1 MKAQMK
7 VLWIT
12 NLPLAEAQEYI
23 FHTIQA
29 KEGWLVQLSQRLSRM
44 PDIELAVASRTNGL
58 HQELDF
64 EINNIHHYCFPGNYT
79 GYGSVM
85 EEYWKRIYD
94 TIHPDVVHIHGT
106 ECAHSASF
114 VKACPQAK
122 TVVSIQGMA
131 SVISRYYFGGIPQ
144 KELEKYTTLY
154 NRYKGNTIRRGY
166 QRMVEMGEREKY
178 ILSHVKY
185 AMGRTDWDKTHVLNI
200 NPDIHYFVGN
210 ETMRPLFYENRW
222 DFEKCIPHTI
232 FVTQGG
238 APYKGFHK
246 MLEAL
251 TIVKKTFPDVK
262 LRVALLPNIKKP
274 SSWKARLLEGEYG
287 HYLRE
292 KIQEFDLEKNIE
304 VLGALSEQGMVETM
318 LASNI
323 FVSPSAIENS
333 PNSLCEAQ
341 LLGIPAIAS
350 YVGGTPT
357 IAEDGR
363 AAVLYRYEEVEMLAQ
378 IIIRVLR
385 FGADIQLIETAREV
399 ALKRHDGEKNAQEMV
414 SVYKRIKSLV

>member
-1 MKAQMK
+1 MRI
-7 VLWIT
+7 LWIT
-12 NLPLAEAQEYI
+12 NLPLTEAQEHI

-44 PDIELAVASRTNGL
+44 TDIDMVVASRTNGL
-58 HQELDF
+58 RQEMDF
-64 EINNIHHYCFPGNYT
+64 EINQIHHYCFPDNYT
-79 GYGSVM
+79 IDGSVM
-85 EEYWKRIYD
+85 EQYWNRIYD
-94 TIHPDVVHIHGT
+94 AVQPDVVHIHGT
-106 ECAHSASF
+106 ECAHSAYF

-122 TVVSIQGMA
+122 TMVSIQGMA

-144 KELEKYTTLY
+144 KDLEKYTTLY
-154 NRYKGNTIRRGY
+154 NRYRGNTIRKGY
-166 QRMVEMGEREKY
+166 QRMVEMGEREKF

-185 AMGRTDWDKTHVLNI
+185 AIGRTEWDKTHVLNI

-210 ETMRPLFYENRW
+210 ETMRPLFYENTW
-222 DFEKCIPHTI
+222 DPEKCVPHTI

-238 APYKGFHK
+238 VPYKGFHK

-251 TIVKKTFPDVK
+251 AIVKNSFPDVK

-274 SSWKARLLEGEYG
+274 SSWKAKLLEGEYG

-292 KIQEFDLEKNIE
+292 KIRELDVENNIE
-304 VLGALSEQGMVETM
+304 VLGALSEKGMVETM
-318 LASNI
+318 LTTNV

-341 LLGIPAIAS
+341 LLGMPTIAS

-357 IAEDGR
+357 IADDGR
-363 AAVLYRYEEVEMLAQ
+363 VTEMYRFEEFEMLAQ
-378 IIIRVLR
+378 KIIRV
-385 FGADIQLIETAREV
+385 FNEGADIERIKSARD
-399 ALKRHDGEKNAQEMV
+399 LSFKRHNGEKNVFELERI
-414 SVYKRIKSLV
+414 YKSINCF

>member
-1 MKAQMK
+1 MK

-12 NLPLAEAQEYI
+12 NLPLAEAQEHI

-64 EINNIHHYCFPGNYT
+64 EINNIHHYCFPNNYT
-79 GYGSVM
+79 TDGVVM
-85 EEYWKRIYD
+85 EQYWKRIYAD
-94 TIHPDVVHIHGT
+94 VQPDVVHIHGT
-106 ECAHSASF
+106 ECAHSACF
-114 VKACPQAK
+114 VKACLQAK
-122 TVVSIQGMA
+122 TVVSIQGMT
-131 SVISRYYFGGIPQ
+131 SVISRYFFGGIPQ
-144 KELEKYTTLY
+144 KELEKYTTPY
-154 NRYKGNTIRRGY
+154 NRFKGNTIRKGY
-166 QRMVEMGEREKY
+166 QRMVEMGDREKY

-185 AMGRTDWDKTHVLNI
+185 AIGRTEWDRTHVLNI

-222 DFEKCIPHTI
+222 NCEKCIPHTI

-251 TIVKKTFPDVK
+251 VIVKKSFPDVK
-262 LRVALLPNIKKP
+262 LRVALLPCLKKP
-274 SSWKARLLEGEYG
+274 SSWKAKLLEGEYG

-292 KIQEFDLEKNIE
+292 KIQELDLEKNIE
-304 VLGALSEQGMVETM
+304 VLGALSEQGMVEAM
-318 LASNI
+318 LDSNV

-341 LLGIPAIAS
+341 LLGMPAIAS

-357 IAEDGR
+357 IADNGR
-363 AAVLYRYEEVEMLAQ
+363 AAEMYRYEEVEMLAQ
-378 IIIRVLR
+378 KIIRV
-385 FGADIQLIETAREV
+385 FNVGADTLLIESAREM

-414 SVYKRIKSLV
+414 SIYKRINSPL